1 MNWLQRT
8 WAVLTGRRSSADT
21 LGDHGGPQ
29 LEPELDVVFDADRL
43 AAWFVGNYEDV
54 CLSSYS
60 DGYHRFWT
68 FRSSV
73 GFVYYNKPVAL
84 PETLH
89 VFIYHHQYGRATQ
102 YYRKSASSTRDA
114 FNTLRLAI
122 SLVEAQAL
130 GHAILDAGFI
140 LD

>member
-1 MNWLQRT
+1 MNWLQRL
-8 WAVLTGRRSSADT
+8 WAVLTGRRPSAVSPVA
-21 LGDHGGPQ
+21 HSGPQ

-73 GFVYYNKPVAL
+73 GFVYYNKPVL

-89 VFIYHHQYGRATQ
+89 VFIYHRQYGRDTQ

-122 SLVEAQAL
+122 SLVESKAL

-140 LD
+140 PD